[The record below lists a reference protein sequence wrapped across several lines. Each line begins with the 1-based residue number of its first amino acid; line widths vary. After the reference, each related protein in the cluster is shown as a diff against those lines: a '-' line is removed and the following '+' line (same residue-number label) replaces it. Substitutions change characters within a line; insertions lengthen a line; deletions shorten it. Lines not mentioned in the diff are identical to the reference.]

1 MLLAKRRNAVSPENT
16 KAVYKTN
23 VLMGESV
30 GESGLMQSPINAA
43 PCPSGPLKNSD
54 LTVKNSGIPSDTR

>member
-30 GESGLMQSPINAA
+30 GESWVDAVTHQ
-43 PCPSGPLKNSD
+43 CGPMPLR
-54 LTVKNSGIPSDTR
+54 TPEE

>member
-1 MLLAKRRNAVSPENT
+1 MLLAKRSNAILPENT
-16 KAVYKTN
+16 KAVYKTK

-30 GESGLMQSPINAA
+30 GEPGLMQSPIKAA

-54 LTVKNSGIPSDTR
+54 LIVML